1 MCLQLNF
8 FARGFPN
15 KIVYIFGG
23 FHIPLDLINLTL
35 SYHLFKGFL
44 PCVLIRLR
52 NLSMWGEYG
61 PYKDCRATDDVVDDD
76 DDDDD
81 DDDNDE
87 QYLIGLK
94 KSRKVLE
101 GHVECMG

>member
-15 KIVYIFGG
+15 KILYIFGG

-35 SYHLFKGFL
+35 SYQLFKGFL
-44 PCVLIRLR
+44 SCVLIRLR
-52 NLSMWGEYG
+52 NLSMWSEYG
-61 PYKDCRATDDVVDDD
+61 PYKDCRATDDI
-76 DDDDD
+76 D

-87 QYLIGLK
+87 QYFIRLK

-101 GHVECMG
+101 GHVECME